1 ASETADASTFK
12 RILDLDPSLIDCQ
25 DQNGYTPLLVAAM
38 SGNTSAIK
46 MLLERGAQI
55 NHIDKDKHSA
65 VHWAVVCGQLDALI
79 LLLQKGA

>member
-1 ASETADASTFK
+1 MVISYIDFNDQCEV
-12 RILDLDPSLIDCQ
+12 ILAICFR
-25 DQNGYTPLLVAAM
+25 YTPLLVAAM

-65 VHWAVVCGQLDALI
+65 VHWAVVCGQV
-79 LLLQKGA
+79 